1 MKRFKLIIPAIVALC
16 LMGQTGW
23 AKNVYVTDEFRISL
37 RRGPSI
43 ENKILKF
50 LPSGQPVEVSES
62 QEGWCRV
69 NVSEG
74 DNKNFQGW
82 VLSRYL
88 ISRLPWEIQA
98 KSLIKE
104 NVLLKE
110 RLARIEKKQ
119 MGTNRREQGLTDT
132 INTLTKENKDLRSS
146 ERAKWLSI
154 GALVLLGGLIIGL
167 ILGGQQK
174 RRKSYI
180 IS

>member
-1 MKRFKLIIPAIVALC
+1 MKRFKLFIPAILALC
-16 LMGQTGW
+16 LMGQTVW
-23 AKNVYVTDEFRISL
+23 AKKAYVTDEFRISL

-50 LPSGQPVEVSES
+50 LPSGQIVEVSES
-62 QEGWCRV
+62 QEGWCRIT
-69 NVSEG
+69 VSAGE
-74 DNKNFQGW
+74 NSNLQGW

-104 NVLLKE
+104 NALLKE
-110 RLARIEKKQ
+110 RLAGIEKKQ
-119 MGTNRREQGLTDT
+119 AGTTRLEQDLTNT

-146 ERAKWLSI
+146 ERTKLLAI
-154 GALVLLGGLIIGL
+154 GTLVLLCGLIIGQL
-167 ILGGQQK
+167 LGGQQK
-174 RRKSYI
+174 RRKSRI